1 MRDQRPPLVV
11 RHEPAIPADHLP
23 GPTQADRR
31 AAAAMVARITAVRVV
46 HVNPCTAICV
56 DLRRTA
62 VDWVHRFPCAL
73 VLEVDDRA
81 LTTMPTDPDA
91 LAAELAAG
99 LQRGVARHITWRWT
113 GCTPAACAEALRSTL
128 CAHAGELRAVQ
139 DQLRLTLAVD
149 RLTGTL
155 DGR

>member
-1 MRDQRPPLVV
+1 MHDQRPPLVV
-11 RHEPAIPADHLP
+11 RHEPATPMDHLP
-23 GPTQADRR
+23 RPTQADRR
-31 AAAAMVARITAVRVV
+31 AAAAMVARIAAVRVANV
-46 HVNPCTAICV
+46 DPCTAIRV
-56 DLRRTA
+56 DLRRAA
-62 VDWVHRFPCAL
+62 VDWAHRFPRTL

-81 LTTMPTDPDA
+81 LVAMPTDPDA

-128 CAHAGELRAVQ
+128 RAHADVLRAVQ